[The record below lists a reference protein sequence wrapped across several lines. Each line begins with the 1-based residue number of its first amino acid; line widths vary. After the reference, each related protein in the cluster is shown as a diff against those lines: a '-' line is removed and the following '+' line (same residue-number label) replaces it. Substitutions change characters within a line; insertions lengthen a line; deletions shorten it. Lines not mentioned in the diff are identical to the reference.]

1 MHHSEYYVPKFGEN
15 LSGFNSGSDFM
26 KVLQTAVNLLA
37 RVVTILIALMILL
50 AWYAATTVFLF
61 SLKDETRS
69 ADAAIVLGAAVV
81 GNRPSPVF
89 RERINHGIQLYQSGT
104 VQTLIFTGGVG
115 NRDELAEAEVGRN
128 LALAHG
134 VEPADILIETT
145 STSTY
150 ENLRNAR
157 AIALE
162 NGLDSFLIVS
172 TPNHMRRALSVA
184 ADLNMTAYSSP
195 TRTIRW
201 INNATRTFSFVREVA
216 AYSVYLLNLG

>member
-1 MHHSEYYVPKFGEN
+1 MWQILN
-15 LSGFNSGSDFM
+15 GSDFM
-26 KVLQTAVNLLA
+26 KVLQTAANLLA
-37 RVVTILIALMILL
+37 RMVTILIAVTMLVG
-50 AWYAATTVFLF
+50 WYAATTVFLF
-61 SLKDETRS
+61 SLRDETQT

-89 RERINHGIQLYQSGT
+89 RERINHGIQLYHTGT

-115 NRDELAEAEVGRN
+115 NRDELAEAEVARN
-128 LALAHG
+128 LAIAQG
-134 VEPADILIETT
+134 VDPADILIETT

-150 ENLRNAR
+150 ENLLNAQ
-157 AIALE
+157 AVALE
-162 NGLDSFLIVS
+162 NSLESFLIVS

-184 ADLNMTAYSSP
+184 ADLDMTAYSSP

-216 AYSVYLLNLG
+216 AYSVYLLRLG